1 MIPSRNNITGK
12 KPLISAMKQ
21 PGILL
26 GPLIE
31 VSIFDAIRSFVRR
44 GTDVVVFDHDR
55 DSPGFYMRGISGG
68 KIAPDPRKKPHD
80 FVNFLLQLGREY
92 PGYALLTNDDFY
104 NQIIAENAEELKK
117 DLSILIPEEEIN
129 AIASDKSETVNAALK
144 YGLPVPE
151 TYHFTDNFDNMN
163 IDFPLI
169 IKPRGG
175 SRGQYV
181 IKSRGELVST
191 LSIIGNCSE
200 DYIAQEWIPG
210 NVRNLCTFGTIF
222 DENSEPKAIFTARRL
237 SVMQSKQIH
246 QGITT
251 YLVSERIPEL
261 IEPSI
266 NFLKRIKW
274 QGIAELEY
282 KFDERDSKFKLL
294 EINPRIWSWTRL
306 PAACGVDFAKIYYD
320 LLCGKNVSPVFEFRT
335 GVTYLRSIID
345 MYSSFYKF
353 TSGEVKLKDTCKDLY
368 KKYSKVIFNPKDNL
382 IDELPWHKPNFRWV
396 LYFLKK
402 IKQYG

>member
-1 MIPSRNNITGK
+1 
-12 KPLISAMKQ
+12 MKI
-21 PGILL
+21 PGIIL

-31 VSIFDAIRSFVRR
+31 VSMFETIRSFVRI
-44 GTDVVVFDHDR
+44 GIEVIVFDHDK
-55 DSPGFYMRGISGG
+55 DSPGFYMRGISGK
-68 KIAPDPRKKPHD
+68 KIAPDPRKRPQD
-80 FVNFLLQLGREY
+80 FVKFLLQLGNEY
-92 PGYALLTNDDFY
+92 PGHVLLTNDDFY
-104 NQIIAENAEELKK
+104 NQIIAENSEELKK
-117 DLSILIPEEEIN
+117 YLLILISEEQIN
-129 AIASDKSETVNAALK
+129 AIASDKSKTVDAALK
-144 YGLPVPE
+144 YGVPVPE
-151 TYHFTDNFDNMN
+151 TYHITDDFDNAN
-163 IDFPLI
+163 IDFPFL

-175 SRGQYV
+175 SRGQYL
-181 IKSRGELVST
+181 IKSHAEFVST
-191 LSIIGNCSE
+191 LSIIDKCRK

-222 DENSEPKAIFTARRL
+222 DKNSEPKAIFTARRL
-237 SVMQSKQIH
+237 SVMQSKQIN

-266 NFLKRIKW
+266 KFLKEIKW

-282 KFDERDSKFKLL
+282 KFDERDSNFKLI

-353 TSGEVKLKDTCKDLY
+353 TTGEYKLNDICKDLY
-368 KKYSKVIFNPKDNL
+368 KKYSKVIFTPKDNL
-382 IDELPWHKPNFRWV
+382 IDELPWEKPNIRWV